1 LRSGPLNYVAEQ
13 VGLELSYCALKLV
26 VLLEEGR
33 PSGRHLVAQEPL
45 WPPPV
50 PLIAVGCGVMQLLS
64 LVGMRRALTRLPGRV
79 VPLLSRRG
87 RSSPANASGFDS
99 HRASITSRFD
109 WTRRAGSAAADL
121 QSLRR
126 TLLGLIDDETAG
138 EEEHAAAARRVH
150 SWMRQLEDSRGQG
163 RMESA
168 DEGTGAGPTPSQRDD
183 ADDAG
188 SSAGLAQLAPKTP
201 RSTDSAGSAKERLG
215 LEPAVLGWLLK
226 QLPDGAEQ
234 EPVR

>member
-1 LRSGPLNYVAEQ
+1 LRSGPLNDVAEQ

-79 VPLLSRRG
+79 VPG
-87 RSSPANASGFDS
+87 P
-99 HRASITSRFD
+99 
-109 WTRRAGSAAADL
+109 AGSAAADL